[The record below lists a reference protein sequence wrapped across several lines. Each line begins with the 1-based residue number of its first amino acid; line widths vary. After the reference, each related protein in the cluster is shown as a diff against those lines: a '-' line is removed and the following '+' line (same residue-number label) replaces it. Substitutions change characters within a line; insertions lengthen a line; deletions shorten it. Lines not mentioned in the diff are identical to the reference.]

1 MEKMKI
7 IHRHD
12 VLPFTWRH
20 ALLIGLV
27 FGSLVYLLSLDP
39 ISQNTKYHL
48 FADTRSFIGIPNC
61 IDVLSN
67 LLFLAVGILGLQV
80 SLRRKLGNARI
91 AWIILFVGVG
101 LVSVGSAYYH
111 WNPSNETLV
120 WDRLPMTIGFMGLFV
135 ALLGEYVD
143 KRLVRLL
150 LFPAIALGIASVLY
164 WNWTDD
170 LRPYYWVQFF
180 PLLALPALMILFRNN
195 YCYSHQWLLPA
206 ALFWYVLA
214 KVTELYDVSIFSYT
228 QGFVSGH
235 SLKHLF
241 AATGCY
247 TILIMLQRR
256 NVQRN

>member
-12 VLPFTWRH
+12 ALPFTWRH
-20 ALLIGLV
+20 AILIGLV
-27 FGSLVYLLSLDP
+27 FASLVYLLSLDP
-39 ISQNTKYHL
+39 IPQNTKYHL
-48 FADTRSFIGIPNC
+48 FTDTRSFIGIPNC
-61 IDVLSN
+61 MDVLSN
-67 LLFLAVGILGLQV
+67 LPFLAVGILGLQV
-80 SLRRKLGNARI
+80 SLRRELGSARI

-111 WNPSNETLV
+111 LNPSNKTLV

-150 LFPAIALGIASVLY
+150 LFPALALGIASVLY

-195 YCYSHQWLLPA
+195 YYYSHQWLLLA
-206 ALFWYVLA
+206 SLFWYVLA
-214 KVTELYDVSIFSYT
+214 KVVELYDVSIFSYT

-241 AATGCY
+241 AAAGCCG
-247 TILIMLQRR
+247 ILIMLQRR
-256 NVQRN
+256 KVQRN